1 MNERENREIAEPY
14 TKSEE
19 GLWHNVRKYLRE
31 YAEVTGIHGF
41 RYVAEKR
48 SEAEKIIWSLALIF
62 SLGGCMYMISEILNK
77 LRIVQWLLVL
87 RPKIHH
93 CIKSRSLLLPFVQKH
108 NTTRR
113 CSIIIGIS
121 FIG

>member
-1 MNERENREIAEPY
+1 MNLVSQCFSRTTAYEMNERENREIAEPY

-48 SEAEKIIWSLALIF
+48 SEAEK
-62 SLGGCMYMISEILNK
+62 
-77 LRIVQWLLVL
+77 
-87 RPKIHH
+87 
-93 CIKSRSLLLPFVQKH
+93 
-108 NTTRR
+108 
-113 CSIIIGIS
+113 
-121 FIG
+121 